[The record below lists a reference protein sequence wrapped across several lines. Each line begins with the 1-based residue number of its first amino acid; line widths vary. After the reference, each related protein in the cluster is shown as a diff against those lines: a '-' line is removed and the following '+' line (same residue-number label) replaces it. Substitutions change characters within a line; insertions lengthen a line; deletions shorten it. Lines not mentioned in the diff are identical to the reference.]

1 MSVKDDVSH
10 LSGFKLDEQ
19 PSEETL
25 PAVQVEQEGTTE
37 FETDFQE
44 VRKNLKELVKKGSVS
59 VEDILQI
66 AKASDHPRAFEVAAG
81 FLKQLADINH
91 QIIDLHK
98 KKKDITQVNP
108 DDQAKII
115 HNTQNNIVFSGS
127 TRDMQKLLK
136 ERGAEL
142 IHEVEQEMAAQQNA
156 EVVVDV
162 DPQNNND

>member
-10 LSGFKLDEQ
+10 LSDFKLDDAIEG
-19 PSEETL
+19 ETL

-59 VEDILQI
+59 VEDILAI

-108 DDQAKII
+108 DEQAKIV

-142 IHEVEQEMAAQQNA
+142 VREVEQEMAAQNA
-156 EVVVDV
+156 EEIVDG
-162 DPQNNND
+162 DTQDNND